1 MDFNATNKTPNYGL
15 PVFIDSDK
23 PSWLVDWNSAMTELD
38 IVIKEISTSEES
50 NKNLISTANA
60 NIAKINNT
68 IEEIHD
74 YNYTL
79 TNRVVTLEGKT
90 NKLESEYNTAIN
102 DLQAQN
108 RLVLQLQ
115 EAIDTINTEL
125 DSLTNNVILPIEG
138 ELDSLTKIVNANK
151 NAQDI
156 INQQTTQKLTELN
169 SSVKNITNNT
179 IPPIEGGLSSL
190 TNMVNKNTNDI
201 QQNSRAIELTT
212 SRLSNLEQDV
222 QPLKARA
229 NVVHCLNES
238 GILPTT
244 VKDLTT
250 DYSLKNISV
259 VVYADYSPSNMPK
272 MALPPVFISNEISNE
287 TSAESSGTFGVE
299 TKTFLTPN
307 NTAES
312 YTVAVSFSGSG
323 DSQTLKVS
331 ISGNNKITLR
341 AYTATAQATK

>member
-1 MDFNATNKTPNYGL
+1 MDFNATNSTPNYGL
-15 PVFIDSDK
+15 PIFIGTDK
-23 PSWLVDWNSAMTELD
+23 PSWLVDWNGAMTELD
-38 IVIKEISTSEES
+38 TVIKEISTSEEA
-50 NKNLISTANA
+50 NKNLIATANA
-60 NIAKINNT
+60 NIAKINNI
-68 IEEIHD
+68 IEEIQA
-74 YNYTL
+74 YNTAL
-79 TNRVVTLEGKT
+79 TNRVVTLDDKT
-90 NKLESEYNTAIN
+90 NKLESEYNTVIN

-115 EAIDTINTEL
+115 EAINTINTEL
-125 DSLTNNVILPIEG
+125 DNLTNNVIPPIEG

-179 IPPIEGGLSSL
+179 IPPIEDGLSSL
-190 TNMVNKNTNDI
+190 THMVNKNTDDI
-201 QQNSRAIELTT
+201 QQNSRAIDLTT

-222 QPLKARA
+222 QPLKTRA

-238 GILPTT
+238 GILPAT
-244 VKDLTT
+244 VKDLTE
-250 DYSLKNISV
+250 DYTLKNISV
-259 VVYADYSPSNMPK
+259 VVYANYSSSNMPK
-272 MALPPVFISNEISNE
+272 MALAPVFISDE

-299 TKTFLTPN
+299 TKTILTPN

-312 YTVAVSFSGSG
+312 YTVAVSYSGVG
-323 DSQTLKVS
+323 DSKTLKVS
-331 ISGNNKITLR
+331 ISGNNKVVLR

>member
-1 MDFNATNKTPNYGL
+1 MDFNATNSTPNYGL
-15 PVFIDSDK
+15 PIFIDTDK
-23 PSWLVDWNSAMTELD
+23 PSWLVDWNGAMTELD
-38 IVIKEISTSEES
+38 TVIKEISTSEEA
-50 NKNLISTANA
+50 NENLITMANA

-68 IEEIHD
+68 IEKIQD

-90 NKLESEYNTAIN
+90 KKLESEYNTVIN

-115 EAIDTINTEL
+115 EAINTINTEL
-125 DSLTNNVILPIEG
+125 DNLTNNVIPPIAG
-138 ELDSLTKIVNANK
+138 GLDSLTKIVNANK

-156 INQQTTQKLTELN
+156 INQQTTQKLTEL
-169 SSVKNITNNT
+169 STEVTNIKTNV

-190 TNMVNKNTNDI
+190 TGTVNKNTNDI
-201 QQNSRAIELTT
+201 QQNSRSIELTT

-222 QPLKARA
+222 QPLKTRA
-229 NVVHCLNES
+229 NVLHCLNES
-238 GILPTT
+238 GILPAT
-244 VKDLTT
+244 VKDLTA
-250 DYSLKNISV
+250 DYSLKNILV
-259 VVYADYSPSNMPK
+259 VVYADYSTGNMPK
-272 MALPPVFISNEISNE
+272 MSLPPVFIYSE

-312 YTVAVSFSGSG
+312 YTVAVSYSGVG
-323 DSQTLKVS
+323 DSKTLKVS
-331 ISGNNKITLR
+331 IPGNNKVALR

>member
-1 MDFNATNKTPNYGL
+1 MDFNATNSTPNYGL
-15 PVFIDSDK
+15 PIFIDTDK
-23 PSWLVDWNSAMTELD
+23 PSWLVDWNGAMTELD
-38 IVIKEISTSEES
+38 TVIKEISTSEES

-60 NIAKINNT
+60 NIAKINNI

-90 NKLESEYNTAIN
+90 NNLEIEYNTVIN

-115 EAIDTINTEL
+115 EAINTINTEL
-125 DSLTNNVILPIEG
+125 DNLTNNVIPPIEVA
-138 ELDSLTKIVNANK
+138 LDSLTKIVNANK

-156 INQQTTQKLTELN
+156 LNQQTTQKLTELD
-169 SSVKNITNNT
+169 SSVKNITYNT

-190 TNMVNKNTNDI
+190 TNMVNKNTEDI

-222 QPLKARA
+222 QLLKASS

-238 GILPTT
+238 GILPAT
-244 VKDLTT
+244 VKDLTE
-250 DYSLKNISV
+250 DYTLKNISV
-259 VVYADYSPSNMPK
+259 VVYADYSTSNMPK
-272 MALPPVFISNEISNE
+272 MALAPVFISNE

-299 TKTFLTPN
+299 TKTILTPN

-312 YTVAVSFSGSG
+312 YTVAVSYSGVGNSK
-323 DSQTLKVS
+323 TLNVS
-331 ISGNNKITLR
+331 ISGNNKVALR

>member
-1 MDFNATNKTPNYGL
+1 MDFNATNSTPNYGL
-15 PVFIDSDK
+15 PIFIATDK
-23 PSWLVDWNSAMTELD
+23 PSWLVDWNGAMTELD
-38 IVIKEISTSEES
+38 TVIKEISTSEEA
-50 NKNLISTANA
+50 NKNLIATANA
-60 NIAKINNT
+60 NIAKINNI
-68 IEEIHD
+68 IEEIQA
-74 YNYTL
+74 YNTAL

-90 NKLESEYNTAIN
+90 NKLESEYNTVIN

-115 EAIDTINTEL
+115 EAINTINTEL
-125 DSLTNNVILPIEG
+125 DNLTNNVIPPIVSG
-138 ELDSLTKIVNANK
+138 LDSLTEIVNVNK

-190 TNMVNKNTNDI
+190 TNMVNKNTDDI
-201 QQNSRAIELTT
+201 QQNSRAIDLTT

-222 QPLKARA
+222 QPLKTRA

-238 GILPTT
+238 GILPAT
-244 VKDLTT
+244 VKDLTE
-250 DYSLKNISV
+250 DYALKNISV
-259 VVYADYSPSNMPK
+259 VVYANYSSSNMPK
-272 MALPPVFISNEISNE
+272 MALAPVFISNE

-299 TKTFLTPN
+299 TKTILTPN

-312 YTVAVSFSGSG
+312 YTVAVSYSGVG
-323 DSQTLKVS
+323 DSKTLNVS
-331 ISGNNKITLR
+331 ISGNNKVALC

>member
-1 MDFNATNKTPNYGL
+1 MDFNATNSTPNYGL
-15 PVFIDSDK
+15 PIFIGTDK
-23 PSWLVDWNSAMTELD
+23 PSWLVDWNGAMTELD
-38 IVIKEISTSEES
+38 TVIKEISTSEES

-60 NIAKINNT
+60 NIAKINN
-68 IEEIHD
+68 IIKEIHD

-90 NKLESEYNTAIN
+90 DKLESEYNTVIN

-108 RLVLQLQ
+108 ILVLQLQ
-115 EAIDTINTEL
+115 EAINTINTEL
-125 DSLTNNVILPIEG
+125 DNLTNNVIPPIEG
-138 ELDSLTKIVNANK
+138 TLDSLTKIVNANK

-156 INQQTTQKLTELN
+156 INQQTTQKLTELD
-169 SSVKNITNNT
+169 SSVKNITHNT

-190 TNMVNKNTNDI
+190 TNMVNKNTEDI
-201 QQNSRAIELTT
+201 QQNSRAIEFTT

-222 QPLKARA
+222 QPLKARS

-238 GILPTT
+238 GILPAT
-244 VKDLTT
+244 VKNLTE
-250 DYSLKNISV
+250 DYTLKNISV
-259 VVYADYSPSNMPK
+259 VVYADYSTSNMPK
-272 MALPPVFISNEISNE
+272 MALAPIFISNE

-299 TKTFLTPN
+299 TKTILTPN

-312 YTVAVSFSGSG
+312 YTVGVSYSGVG
-323 DSQTLKVS
+323 DSKTLNVS
-331 ISGNNKITLR
+331 ISGNNKVALR

>member
-1 MDFNATNKTPNYGL
+1 MDFNATNQTPNYGL
-15 PVFIDSDK
+15 PIFIDSDK
-23 PSWLVDWNSAMTELD
+23 PSWLVDWNGAMTELD
-38 IVIKEISTSEES
+38 TVIKEISTSEES

-79 TNRVVTLEGKT
+79 TNRVVTLEGNT
-90 NKLESEYNTAIN
+90 NNLESEYNTVIN

-115 EAIDTINTEL
+115 EAINTINTEL
-125 DSLTNNVILPIEG
+125 DNLTNNVIPPIEDG
-138 ELDSLTKIVNANK
+138 LDSLTKIVNANK

-156 INQQTTQKLTELN
+156 INQQTAQKLTELN
-169 SSVKNITNNT
+169 SSVENITNNT
-179 IPPIEGGLSSL
+179 IPPIESGLSSL
-190 TNMVNKNTNDI
+190 TNMVNKNTEDI

-222 QPLKARA
+222 QPLKARS

-238 GILPTT
+238 GILPAA
-244 VKDLTT
+244 VKDLTE
-250 DYSLKNISV
+250 DYTLKNISV
-259 VVYADYSPSNMPK
+259 VVYADYSNSNMAK
-272 MALPPVFISNEISNE
+272 MALAPVFISNE

-299 TKTFLTPN
+299 TKTILTPN

-312 YTVAVSFSGSG
+312 YTVAVSYSGVG
-323 DSQTLKVS
+323 DSKTLNVS
-331 ISGNNKITLR
+331 ISGNNKVALR

>member
-15 PVFIDSDK
+15 PIFIGSDK
-23 PSWLVDWNSAMTELD
+23 PSWLVDWNGAMTELD
-38 IVIKEISTSEES
+38 TVIKEISTSEEA
-50 NKNLISTANA
+50 NKNLIATANA

-68 IEEIHD
+68 IEEIQD

-79 TNRVVTLEGKT
+79 TNRVVTLEDKT
-90 NKLESEYNTAIN
+90 NKLESEYNTVIN

-115 EAIDTINTEL
+115 EAINTINTEL
-125 DSLTNNVILPIEG
+125 DNLTNNVIPPIEG
-138 ELDSLTKIVNANK
+138 GLDSLTKIVNANK

-156 INQQTTQKLTELN
+156 INQQTTQKLTEL
-169 SSVKNITNNT
+169 STEVTNIKTNV

-190 TNMVNKNTNDI
+190 TGTVNKNSNDI
-201 QQNSRAIELTT
+201 QQNSRSIELTT

-222 QPLKARA
+222 QPLKTRA
-229 NVVHCLNES
+229 NVLHCLNDS
-238 GILPTT
+238 GILPAT
-244 VKDLTT
+244 VKDLTA

-259 VVYADYSPSNMPK
+259 VVYADYSTSNTPK
-272 MALPPVFISNEISNE
+272 MALPPVFISSE

-312 YTVAVSFSGSG
+312 YTVAVSYSGVG
-323 DSQTLKVS
+323 DSKTLNVS
-331 ISGNNKITLR
+331 ISGNNKVALR

>member
-1 MDFNATNKTPNYGL
+1 MDFNATNSTPNYGL
-15 PVFIDSDK
+15 PIFIGTDK
-23 PSWLVDWNSAMTELD
+23 PSWLVDWNGAMTELD
-38 IVIKEISTSEES
+38 IVIKEISTSEEA
-50 NKNLISTANA
+50 NKNLIATANA
-60 NIAKINNT
+60 NIAKINNI
-68 IEEIHD
+68 IEEIQA
-74 YNYTL
+74 YNTAL

-90 NKLESEYNTAIN
+90 NKLEIEYNTVIN

-115 EAIDTINTEL
+115 EAINTINTEL
-125 DSLTNNVILPIEG
+125 DNLTNNVIPPIEDG
-138 ELDSLTKIVNANK
+138 LDSLTKIVNANK

-190 TNMVNKNTNDI
+190 THIVSKNTDDI
-201 QQNSRAIELTT
+201 QQNSRAIDLTT

-222 QPLKARA
+222 QPLKTRA

-238 GILPTT
+238 GILPAT
-244 VKDLTT
+244 VKDLTE
-250 DYSLKNISV
+250 DYTLKNISV
-259 VVYADYSPSNMPK
+259 VVYANYSSSNMAK
-272 MALPPVFISNEISNE
+272 MALAPVFISNE

-299 TKTFLTPN
+299 TKTILTPN

-312 YTVAVSFSGSG
+312 YTVAVSYSGVG
-323 DSQTLKVS
+323 DSKTLNVS
-331 ISGNNKITLR
+331 ISGNNKVALR
-341 AYTATAQATK
+341 AYTATAQATV

>member
-1 MDFNATNKTPNYGL
+1 MDFNATNSTPNYGL
-15 PVFIDSDK
+15 PIFIDTDK

-38 IVIKEISTSEES
+38 TVIKEISTSEES

-68 IEEIHD
+68 IEEIQA
-74 YNYTL
+74 YNTAL

-90 NKLESEYNTAIN
+90 NKLESEYNTVIN

-115 EAIDTINTEL
+115 EAINTINTEL
-125 DSLTNNVILPIEG
+125 DNLTNNVIPPIEG
-138 ELDSLTKIVNANK
+138 GLDSLTKIVNANK

-156 INQQTTQKLTELN
+156 INQQTTQKLTEL
-169 SSVKNITNNT
+169 STEVTNIKTNV

-190 TNMVNKNTNDI
+190 TNMVNTNTNNI
-201 QQNSRAIELTT
+201 QQNSRAIGLTT

-222 QPLKARA
+222 HPLKARA
-229 NVVHCLNES
+229 NVVYCLNDS
-238 GILPTT
+238 GILPAT
-244 VKDLTT
+244 VKDLTA
-250 DYSLKNISV
+250 DYTLKNISV
-259 VVYADYSPSNMPK
+259 VVYADYSTSNAPK
-272 MALPPVFISNEISNE
+272 MALAPVFISGEI
-287 TSAESSGTFGVE
+287 SAESSGTFGVE
-299 TKTFLTPN
+299 TKTILTPN

-312 YTVAVSFSGSG
+312 YTVSVSFSGVG
-323 DSQTLKVS
+323 DSKTLNAL
-331 ISGNNKITLR
+331 ITGNNKVALR